1 MDRHLSRFL
10 PTSSITSYQRHTA
23 QLGSDDKVKDGNE
36 AMTDNHHIATPT
48 RVTHEDPEL
57 QLFERQLRRF
67 GEDGDCAYERAL
79 STLYR
84 KLFDQRQRQLDAL
97 RNAGL

>member
-1 MDRHLSRFL
+1 MAD
-10 PTSSITSYQRHTA
+10 A
-23 QLGSDDKVKDGNE
+23 
-36 AMTDNHHIATPT
+36 HHIAMPT
-48 RVTHEDPEL
+48 QDTHEDPEL
-57 QLFERQLRRF
+57 QLFERQLQRF

-97 RNAGL
+97 RKAGL